1 VDIVVDDEELPRER
15 ALSARTD
22 VALVEPPEPL
32 EPVAPASNVH
42 PLTNGK
48 RKSKGRVA
56 VDSPTEIHWLAPGS
70 DALTL
75 AEPGIANPGLLGEML
90 VARGLVSREQLDH
103 ALAEQVASGRRLGT
117 QLVELGAISE
127 RDLVTTVAEQMG
139 TSVADLRLSVP
150 HADAVARF
158 PEELARRYEVV
169 PVSVTEAGLEIAV
182 ADIMSDELQAAIE
195 TAVGCPVTAVLA
207 PPSEIQ
213 RAIDQAYL
221 ALDGVEQQVR
231 AFEDFASSR
240 QRAEPEHALVVDEQA
255 PVVQVVTMLLT
266 QAVRDRASDIHIE
279 PQDGSVRVR
288 FRVDGVLRDITSVPD
303 TMAAALIS
311 RLKVMADMNIVERR
325 RPQDGQIQT
334 SVDGRPLD
342 IRVAT
347 TSTIWGEKAVL
358 RLLDK
363 TRSLRSLRT
372 LGMRSDEADKF
383 SQLIT
388 APFGMV
394 ICAGPT
400 GSGKT
405 TTLYAALTE
414 INSPER
420 NITTIE
426 DPVEYVIP
434 SINQIQVNAQA
445 GITFADGLKSILRQD
460 PDVILVGEVRD
471 VETARIAVQSA
482 LTGHLVLSSL
492 HATDAATA
500 LQRLRDMGIEPF
512 LITSAVTAVISQR
525 LVRRICEACK
535 EPFEPAPA
543 DRMFFEQSIGRTKD
557 QYWHGKGCNICS
569 HTGFQ
574 DRVGVYELLM
584 VTDAIKQLVVGDAG
598 YEELRNMAIKEGMHT
613 LRDEVLRL
621 IDEDVTT
628 IAEAIRTVYVR

>member
-1 VDIVVDDEELPRER
+1 VRLRRKAVNIVVDDGETPRKR
-15 ALSARTD
+15 SRSARTD
-22 VALVEPPEPL
+22 VALQHPAPNGNGHSPPGD
-32 EPVAPASNVH
+32 V
-42 PLTNGK
+42 G
-48 RKSKGRVA
+48 
-56 VDSPTEIHWLAPGS
+56 EIHWFASGADVVSPLAPRAG
-70 DALTL
+70 
-75 AEPGIANPGLLGEML
+75 NPGLLGEML
-90 VARGLVSREQLDH
+90 VARGLVSREQLDL
-103 ALAEQVASGRRLGT
+103 ALAEQVGSGKRLGT
-117 QLVELGAISE
+117 QLVELGAVSE
-127 RDLVTTVAEQMG
+127 RDLVATVAEQTG
-139 TSVADLRLSVP
+139 ASVAQLRLTAP
-150 HADAVARF
+150 MADAVARF
-158 PEELARRYEVV
+158 PEELARQYEVV
-169 PVSVTEAGLEIAV
+169 PVRVTETGLEIAV
-182 ADIMSDELQAAIE
+182 ADVLSDELCAAIE
-195 TAVGCPVTAVLA
+195 TAIGCPVTAVLA
-207 PPSEIQ
+207 PPSEIR

-231 AFEDFASSR
+231 AFEDFASTRPRNES
-240 QRAEPEHALVVDEQA
+240 QTELVVDDHA

-288 FRVDGVLRDITSVPD
+288 FRVDGVLRDVTSVPD
-303 TMAAALIS
+303 SMASALIS

-334 SVDGRPLD
+334 IVDDRPLD

-363 TRSLRSLRT
+363 TRTLRSLRD
-372 LGMRSDEADKF
+372 LGMRPDEAKKF
-383 SQLIT
+383 SQLIS

-445 GITFADGLKSILRQD
+445 GITFANGLKSILRQD

-471 VETARIAVQSA
+471 AETARIAVQSA

-512 LITSAVTAVISQR
+512 LITSAVTAVMSQR
-525 LVRRICEACK
+525 LVRRICQSCK

-543 DRMFFEQSIGRTKD
+543 DRTFFEQSIGRVKE
-557 QYWHGKGCNICS
+557 QYWHGAGCNICS

-574 DRVGVYELLM
+574 DRIGVYELLL
-584 VTDAIKQLVVGDAG
+584 VTDPIKQLVVGDAG
-598 YEELRNMAIKEGMHT
+598 YEELRDMAISEGMRT